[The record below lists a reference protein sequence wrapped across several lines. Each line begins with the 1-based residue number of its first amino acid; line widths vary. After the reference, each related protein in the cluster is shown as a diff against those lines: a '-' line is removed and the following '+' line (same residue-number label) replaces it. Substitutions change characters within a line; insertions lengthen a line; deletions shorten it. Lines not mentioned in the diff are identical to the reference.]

1 MDVSIIIPN
10 YNGKDLLQKNLEK
23 LLISCAYYENQT
35 KDKTEIIV
43 VDDASF
49 DGSVD
54 FLHQFA
60 STAKTLVKIIQQKKN
75 RGFSST
81 VNNGVSGADGDVIVL
96 LNTDIVPEKD
106 FLLPLLSHFA
116 SSNVFAVGCMDKSV
130 EGDKTVLRG
139 RGVGKWERGFFIHK
153 KGQVNKQ
160 TTQWVSGGSGAFIKD
175 IWDKLGGFDPLYNPF
190 YWEDIDLSYRAYKRG
205 WKVLFDP
212 TILVEHHHE
221 STIRKYFTE
230 NQIKTIAYRNQF
242 IFMWKNITQLSKLI
256 EHKIYLWIH
265 VVKALLRGDKPFIM
279 GLFQAVVRLPIILK
293 ARRKQQKGDKLSDAQ
308 VLLLFKEHE

>member
-190 YWEDIDLSYRAYKRG
+190 YWEDIDLSYRAIKSGY
-205 WKVLFDP
+205 
-212 TILVEHHHE
+212 TILFESKSVVTHRHE
-221 STIRKYFTE
+221 TGA
-230 NQIKTIAYRNQF
+230 IKMQFSPVTVKVIAYRNQF
-242 IFMWKNITQLSKLI
+242 IFVWKNITDLDLLLSHFIWLPY
-256 EHKIYLWIH
+256 HFA
-265 VVKALLRGDKPFIM
+265 KAIPRLDIAFYVGF
-279 GLFQAVVRLPIILK
+279 FAAFFRLPNILK
-293 ARRKQQKGDKLSDAQ
+293 SRMIAKKLFTKKDKEVITIYS
-308 VLLLFKEHE
+308 